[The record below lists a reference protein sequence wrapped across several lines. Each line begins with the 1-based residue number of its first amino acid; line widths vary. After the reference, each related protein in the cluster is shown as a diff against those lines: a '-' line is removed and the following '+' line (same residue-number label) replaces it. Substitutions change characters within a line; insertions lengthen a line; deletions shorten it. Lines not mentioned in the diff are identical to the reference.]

1 MPHGKRR
8 VSARRGWAGE
18 TGGFLSILLE
28 NRVGERLTYQRV
40 GNLLPRYCVRTGI
53 DGSADPFDPLFS
65 SGIRLIG
72 ECLDSL
78 HLLGPI

>member
-1 MPHGKRR
+1 MLHGKRR

-18 TGGFLSILLE
+18 TGGFFSILLE

-40 GNLLPRYCVRTGI
+40 GNLLPRYCVRAGI
-53 DGSADPFDPLFS
+53 YGSANPFDPFFA

-72 ECLDSL
+72 QCLDSL